1 MCYHGQRRIP
11 GSVTLPTD
19 RENAVREDRQYRS
32 GRQAMPFG
40 KTGNT
45 VRKDRQYRR
54 KDRKCPLSGIVENDR
69 EERGRDSRIINM
81 HELGLADALVKMV
94 DKLAKEESA
103 EKVISVT
110 ISIGDLSGVVPH
122 FMADAWEAVTD
133 GTAYEGVPLNIE
145 TIPGIAQC
153 AECGEQFRVD
163 TKRMRCPSCGGVKL
177 VPVSGRDM
185 TIEEIDVI

>member
-1 MCYHGQRRIP
+1 
-11 GSVTLPTD
+11 
-19 RENAVREDRQYRS
+19 
-32 GRQAMPFG
+32 
-40 KTGNT
+40 
-45 VRKDRQYRR
+45 
-54 KDRKCPLSGIVENDR
+54 
-69 EERGRDSRIINM
+69 M

-153 AECGEQFRVD
+153 AECGEQFQVD
-163 TKRMRCPSCGGVKL
+163 MRRMRCPSCGGVKL